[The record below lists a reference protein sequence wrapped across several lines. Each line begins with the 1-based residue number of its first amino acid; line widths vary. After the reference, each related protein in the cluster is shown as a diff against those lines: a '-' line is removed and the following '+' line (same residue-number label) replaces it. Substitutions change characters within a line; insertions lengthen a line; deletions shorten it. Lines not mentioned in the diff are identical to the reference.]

1 MHLRYQVVRE
11 EEFLRLGELLVP
23 SVVRSE
29 EETSRAC
36 QSIVIL
42 RRSDNLVYGTGDLVL
57 GYLSQSSIFDLDHGQ
72 LATLLPAN
80 YVVQVHR
87 ADGENVS
94 AEGNVAQDLEV
105 LRNVHNEELSC

>member
-1 MHLRYQVVRE
+1 MHLSYQVVRE

-29 EETSRAC
+29 KETSGAC

-42 RRSDNLVYGTGDLVL
+42 RRSDNFVYGTGDLVL
-57 GYLSQSSIFDLDHGQ
+57 SYLSQSSIFDLNHGQ
-72 LATLLPAN
+72 LATLLSAN
-80 YVVQVHR
+80 DVVQVHR

-94 AEGNVAQDLEV
+94 TEGNMAQDLEV
-105 LRNVHNEELSC
+105 LCNIHNE